1 MAREERSATGLA
13 IAGHLEWPDEQAH
26 LGATL
31 AAMGRAIERPLKQD
45 TGAGDFA
52 AVLAMEAHRAWRRV
66 QLREA
71 LDAPYFARID
81 FAPPGSAP
89 PGSATHRTETY
100 YIGKT
105 YFEGEGVTVT
115 GWQAPVA

>member
-31 AAMGRAIERPLKQD
+31 AAMGRAVERPLKQD
-45 TGAGDFA
+45 TGAGDIA
-52 AVLAMEAHRAWRRV
+52 AVLAMELHRAWRRV

-71 LDAPYFARID
+71 LDAPFFARID
-81 FAPPGSAP
+81 FAQQGPTR
-89 PGSATHRTETY
+89 PGSATRPVETY

-105 YFEGEGVTVT
+105 YFEGDGVTVT
-115 GWQAPVA
+115 GWQ